1 MAIIGALDKT
11 KHLSEFNDP
20 LPNNA
25 GGYTPPATR
34 KAAARANL
42 GITANITNLNQNAGA
57 TGAAVTTTADGLTT
71 GLIAAGVTAVII
83 TSGAATNAA
92 TLPGIAANGL
102 PIGYTIRLRVGANGL
117 ELLTPASSNETING
131 VDSDGTNQLDVAAN
145 SMLTA
150 VVESATG
157 WMVGQASAVAPDN
170 D

>member
-11 KHLSEFNDP
+11 KHFSEFNDP
-20 LPNNA
+20 LPT
-25 GGYTPPATR
+25 GSGYVSPATR
-34 KAAARANL
+34 KVRALANL
-42 GITANITNLNQNAGA
+42 GITASAASLNLAGSA
-57 TGAAVTTTADGLTT
+57 TAAAVTTTADGLTT
-71 GLIAAGVTAVII
+71 GLIPSGAKVVII

-92 TLPGIAANGL
+92 TLPGIGANAL
-102 PIGYTIRLRVGANGL
+102 PIGYTIYLRVGANGL
-117 ELLTPASSNETING
+117 ELLTPATTGETING
-131 VDSDGTNQLDVAAN
+131 VDSDGTNQLDVAAS